1 VTDGAAILKKYNLP
15 KEIIHIAEQHHG
27 NTLLKFFYHKAVQGE
42 EEVKEEDYRYPGP
55 KAQTKESAIVGIA
68 DSVEAA
74 VRSLNQPTPETIE
87 SLVKKIV
94 SDRLQDGQLNECDLT
109 LKELET
115 VSHSFCETLKG
126 ISRNDEEGGS
136 SMNKLMIDLVDETNQ
151 LSEEQMEQIENLLNF
166 AAGME
171 NVEDNSE
178 VSVTF
183 VSNERIHEI
192 NREFRD
198 KDAPTDVISFAME
211 ELGEGEIQLIGDLLP
226 RVLGDIIISI
236 PKAEEQAKEYGHS
249 FIRELGFLSVHG
261 FLHLLG
267 YDHMEKEE
275 EEKMFSR
282 QKEILDDYGLTR

>member
-1 VTDGAAILKKYNLP
+1 M
-15 KEIIHIAEQHHG
+15 
-27 NTLLKFFYHKAVQGE
+27 
-42 EEVKEEDYRYPGP
+42 
-55 KAQTKESAIVGIA
+55 S
-68 DSVEAA
+68 
-74 VRSLNQPTPETIE
+74 
-87 SLVKKIV
+87 
-94 SDRLQDGQLNECDLT
+94 
-109 LKELET
+109 
-115 VSHSFCETLKG
+115 
-126 ISRNDEEGGS
+126 
-136 SMNKLMIDLVDETNQ
+136 KLMIDLVDETNQ
-151 LSEEQMEQIENLLNF
+151 LSDEQMEEIEKLLNF
-166 AAGME
+166 AAQKE
-171 NVEDNSE
+171 NVEENSE

-192 NREFRD
+192 NREYRD

-211 ELGEGEIQLIGDLLP
+211 EIGEGEIELIGVELP

-236 PKAEEQAKEYGHS
+236 PRAEEQAKEYGHS